1 MPKLQA
7 VNYRKVVKLVEKLGY
22 SFVRQTG
29 SHMRFMKLLESGEEH
44 HITIPQHDE
53 LKKGTLNDILS
64 RIAERNRMD
73 KDVLIEMLN
82 ELLLL

>member
-29 SHMRFMKLLESGEEH
+29 SHMRFSKMLDSGDEH
-44 HITIPQHDE
+44 NITVPKHEE

-64 RIAERNRMD
+64 RLSERNKIP
-73 KDVLIEMLN
+73 KDELISILN
-82 ELLLL
+82 DLLLL